1 MYGDPDAIRRQGT
14 ALREQAEELRRE
26 ADRLLA
32 AATAVA
38 WRSTSA
44 ERMRSRVEDRHREI
58 RGTADEV
65 DAAAAALDAHA
76 AEVERLI
83 ALIATIEH
91 KVRGMIS
98 AALDRIRSAGNALIE
113 GVKDLAHGRNPL
125 DDLLAGFNPP
135 PSGHKAWLDV
145 PDQIPGVGE

>member
-1 MYGDPDAIRRQGT
+1 M
-14 ALREQAEELRRE
+14 LREQAEELRRE

-44 ERMRSRVEDRHREI
+44 DRMRSRVEDRHREI
-58 RGTADEV
+58 RGTAGEID
-65 DAAAAALDAHA
+65 DAAAALDAHA
-76 AEVERLI
+76 AEVERLV
-83 ALIATIEH
+83 ALIAAIEH

-125 DDLLAGFNPP
+125 DDLLAGFHPP